1 MARGN
6 PVPVMGIW
14 LRREGDYAV
23 VLGEDIHGR
32 SVELMREHIG
42 GPFSHNISEH
52 GIAAKFEGRDM
63 SVRAPNDLDVA

>member
-6 PVPVMGIW
+6 AVPVMGIW

-23 VLGEDIHGR
+23 VLAEDSQGKT
-32 SVELMREHIG
+32 VELIREHVD

-52 GIAAKFEGRDM
+52 GIASRFEQAK
-63 SVRAPNDLDVA
+63 